1 MLKKLAS
8 GFVLVSMP
16 VASAFAAVPT
26 EVTTALGDAKT
37 DGLIIAGAV
46 LVAII
51 ALYAFKLMRR
61 GL

>member
-1 MLKKLAS
+1 MLKKIAS
-8 GFVLVSMP
+8 GFALVSMP
-16 VASAFAAVPT
+16 IASAFAAVPT
-26 EVTTALGDAKT
+26 DVTTALADAKT
-37 DGLIIAGAV
+37 DGLTIAAAV